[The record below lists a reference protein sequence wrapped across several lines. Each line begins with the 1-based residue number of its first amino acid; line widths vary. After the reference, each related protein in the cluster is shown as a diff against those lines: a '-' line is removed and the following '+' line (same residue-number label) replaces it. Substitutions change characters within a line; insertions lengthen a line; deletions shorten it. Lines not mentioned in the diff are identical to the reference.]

1 MRERVKSLDGRKQ
14 ASEKIHAIKKQV
26 KQQQQGI
33 YKKKLFDCAQK
44 KCIERKRGEKRRKKW
59 ERKRRKF
66 AIIES

>member
-44 KCIERKRGEKRRKKW
+44 KCIERKRGAKKKVGKEKK
-59 ERKRRKF
+59 E
-66 AIIES
+66 ICHN